1 MLIINK
7 HRRSCCA
14 NPTASTTAPGV
25 SPAPER
31 RTGLGEHRAGRLV
44 ARGRECPGVP
54 TWDDGRSPTC
64 WQPVESRRAPV
75 PCRDHALHPLG
86 LGRVVEAQEGGLAQ
100 ADGAPWGQRR
110 GQGSAMPG
118 GRSWC
123 RRLGPAPRRVP
134 GRGAGSC
141 RQQRLRGS
149 LKSRSAPGSTSR
161 AQAQLGT
168 PAGAV
173 LPRGSWRRSRPG
185 VAASCRQDS
194 SYPRPRNSFSWPKAA
209 ALTGEGC
216 WAATREEGGWGRAAG
231 LRGAGAA
238 VAAAAGSWEARCCRH
253 TPLGAPARAPGE
265 ARAAPTATAQNPSPE
280 GTHFWST
287 QQPRGWQSERG
298 RADENRFTGIRLPCP
313 SAGEGRS

>member
-7 HRRSCCA
+7 HRRSCRA

-31 RTGLGEHRAGRLV
+31 RMGLGEQRAGGLV
-44 ARGRECPGVP
+44 AQGRECPGVP

-75 PCRDHALHPLG
+75 PRRDHALHPLG

-123 RRLGPAPRRVP
+123 RRPGPAPRRVP

-149 LKSRSAPGSTSR
+149 LKSRSAPSSTSQ

-168 PAGAV
+168 SAGAV

-194 SYPRPRNSFSWPKAA
+194 SYPQPRNSFSWPKAA
-209 ALTGEGC
+209 AQTAEGC

-231 LRGAGAA
+231 LCGARGRGGGSGGELGGSVLQAHP
-238 VAAAAGSWEARCCRH
+238 AGSARQ
-253 TPLGAPARAPGE
+253 GPGE
-265 ARAAPTATAQNPSPE
+265 RLVLHPKSLTGGNTFLEHPAAQGVAK
-280 GTHFWST
+280 
-287 QQPRGWQSERG
+287 
-298 RADENRFTGIRLPCP
+298 
-313 SAGEGRS
+313 